1 MDYVEKRF
9 LTRLSKRTR
18 IAIFADMGIT
28 QYIESLL
35 YRYQCVVV
43 PSFGAFLTQ
52 NKPAYL
58 QKESNSFFPPSRE
71 LSFNAQLQ
79 TNDGLLVAHIAQSEK
94 KSYEEVLKEVE
105 ELAKSWLLKLRHD
118 GKLDLSPLGEFRLNP
133 EGNIRFKPADR
144 NNYLTSSFGLNSV
157 LATPITREVLKQDV
171 EALEERI
178 PFSIT
183 PEHRT
188 QGGIRP
194 YFKYAAVILLALAT
208 GLSGYTWYRQQT
220 EAEGLVRA
228 EAQKQVS
235 RHIQEATIFGAQP
248 LELPSITLE
257 IGLTAKKND
266 GIHHII
272 AGAFRI
278 RENADKKIRQLRQQ
292 GFDAHYVGQNPFGLH
307 QVAYASFTDPREA
320 LDSLHAIKR
329 TVSADAWLLS
339 KR

>member
-133 EGNIRFKPADR
+133 EGNIRFRPADR

-157 LATPITREVLKQDV
+157 LATPITREVLKQEV

>member
-1 MDYVEKRF
+1 MP
-9 LTRLSKRTR
+9 KRTR
-18 IAIFADMGIT
+18 IAIFADMGIS
-28 QYIESLL
+28 QYIETLL

-71 LSFNAQLQ
+71 LSFNAQLH
-79 TNDGLLVAHIAQSEK
+79 TNDGLLVSHIAQIEK
-94 KSYEEVLKEVE
+94 KPYEEVLKSVE
-105 ELAKSWLLKLRHD
+105 EQAKSWLRELQQE

-133 EGNIRFKPADR
+133 EGNNRFRPADR
-144 NNYLTSSFGLNSV
+144 NNYLTSSFGLSAV
-157 LATPITREVLKQDV
+157 LANPVAREVMKEEV

-183 PEHRT
+183 PEQREHP
-188 QGGIRP
+188 GIRP

-235 RHIQEATIFGAQP
+235 RQIQEATIFGAQP

-257 IGLTAKKND
+257 IDRAAKNEGD
-266 GIHHII
+266 GVHYII
-272 AGAFRI
+272 AGAFRV

-307 QVAYASFTDPREA
+307 QVAYSSYTDPKQA
-320 LDSLHAIKR
+320 LDSLRKIKR
-329 TVSADAWLLS
+329 TVSEDAWLLS

>member
-1 MDYVEKRF
+1 MDNVEKRF
-9 LTRLSKRTR
+9 LTRLPKRTR
-18 IAIFADMGIT
+18 IAIFAAMGT
-28 QYIESLL
+28 AQTIESLL

-94 KSYEEVLKEVE
+94 KSYDEALKEVQE
-105 ELAKSWLLKLRHD
+105 QAKSWLHQLRKD

-133 EGNIRFKPADR
+133 EGNIRFRPADR
-144 NNYLTSSFGLNSV
+144 TNYLTSSFGMSAV
-157 LATPITREVLKQDV
+157 LASPVTREVLKEEV

-183 PEHRT
+183 PEHRE
-188 QGGIRP
+188 QAGIRP

-208 GLSGYTWYRQQT
+208 GLSGYTLYRQQT
-220 EAEGLVRA
+220 QAEGLVRA

-257 IGLTAKKND
+257 IGLNDKKDD
-266 GIHHII
+266 GMHFII

-278 RENADKKIRQLRQQ
+278 RENADKKIRQLRQE

-307 QVAYASFTDPREA
+307 QVAYASFSDPRQA
-320 LDSLHAIKR
+320 LDSLHKIRKN
-329 TVSADAWLLS
+329 VSEDAWLLS

>member
-1 MDYVEKRF
+1 
-9 LTRLSKRTR
+9 
-18 IAIFADMGIT
+18 MGIA

-58 QKESNSFFPPSRE
+58 QKESNSFYPPSKE

-79 TNDGLLVAHIAQSEK
+79 SNDGLLASHIAQSEK
-94 KSYEEVLKEVE
+94 KAYEEVVKNLEDQ
-105 ELAKSWLLKLRHD
+105 AKSWLQELRQE
-118 GKLDLSPLGEFRLNP
+118 GKLNLAPLGEFRLNP
-133 EGNIRFKPADR
+133 EGNIRFRPIDR
-144 NNYLTSSFGLNSV
+144 NNYLTSSFGLNAV
-157 LATPITREVLKQDV
+157 LANPVTREVLKQEV

-178 PFSIT
+178 PFTIT

-188 QGGIRP
+188 QSGLRP

-208 GLSGYTWYRQQT
+208 GLSGYTWYRQQN

-257 IGLTAKKND
+257 IGLTRKKAD

-278 RENADKKIRQLRQQ
+278 RENADKKIRQLRRQ

-307 QVAYASFTDPREA
+307 QVAYASFSDPRLA
-320 LDSLHAIKR
+320 LDSLHKIKSE
-329 TVSADAWLLS
+329 VSADAWLLS

>member
-1 MDYVEKRF
+1 MP
-9 LTRLSKRTR
+9 KRTR

-28 QYIESLL
+28 QHIESLL

-52 NKPAYL
+52 SKPAYL
-58 QKESNSFFPPSRE
+58 QKESNRFFPPSKE

-79 TNDGLLVAHIAQSEK
+79 SNDGLLVSHIAQAENK
-94 KSYEEVLKEVE
+94 PYEEVLKRVE
-105 ELAKSWLLKLRHD
+105 EQAKNWIRKLRQE
-118 GKLDLSPLGEFRLNP
+118 GKLELSPLGEFRLNP
-133 EGNIRFKPADR
+133 EGNIRFRPADR
-144 NNYLTSSFGLNSV
+144 NNYLTSSFGLSSV
-157 LATPITREVLKQDV
+157 MANPITREVLKQEV

-178 PFSIT
+178 PFSIS
-183 PEHRT
+183 PGLRK
-188 QGGIRP
+188 QSGIRP
-194 YFKYAAVILLALAT
+194 YFKYAAVILLAVAT

-220 EAEGLVRA
+220 EAEGMLRA

-235 RHIQEATIFGAQP
+235 RYIQEATIFGAQP

-257 IGLTAKKND
+257 IERTKKSD

-292 GFDAHYVGQNPFGLH
+292 GFEAHYVGQNPYGLH
-307 QVAYASFTDPREA
+307 QVAYASYSDPRQA
-320 LDSLHAIKR
+320 LDILHKIKR
-329 TVSADAWLLS
+329 TISADAWLLS
-339 KR
+339 LR